1 MRKKWMRS
9 SIAVVLAIVLLMI
22 PNVPQK
28 AMAASI
34 YDDAAKQAK
43 STADILTS
51 VYGENSV
58 QYALMD
64 QGEIVISG
72 QSGVYSKEAD
82 TPLTGDNM
90 YGIGSVSKVFTA
102 VAIMQLVEAGK
113 VKLSAPVVSYLPS
126 FTMADKRYKDITVRM
141 LLNHSSGLM
150 GSTFSSTMLFDD
162 NDTLSMDALLQ
173 NLKEQRLKADPGA
186 FSVYCNDGFSLAQ
199 LVVEKVSGQDFSE
212 YVMNNITKPLNMK
225 NTQTPRD
232 EFDREKL
239 AKTYV
244 AGSTTT
250 LPVENVNAI
259 GAGGIYS
266 SAEDMCR
273 FAEIFR
279 YGIEDKVLSDTS
291 ARAMAK
297 SEYKSGQW
305 HPEANALFSYG
316 LGWDSVDTYPFN
328 QYGIKAV
335 VKGGDTPLYH
345 ASLVVLPEEGISMAV
360 LSSGGASSYDQVF
373 AQDILL
379 KVLLAKGKI
388 SEIKPNQSFTAP
400 VKTAMPASEMKNA
413 GSYAFYGGVVSAEI
427 SEEGVLNLYTG
438 AGQKQQFIYTGD
450 GRFCYMDGS
459 TFVSFEEQKDNT
471 YLYVQGYSTLPY
483 LGQIADANYQAQ
495 KIEENPLAKKVK
507 AAWDNRKDKEYL
519 LLNEKYTSLS
529 YAIGAPVTKISL
541 SEQPV
546 GYLSCAKVI
555 DENHAKT
562 LLQIPGLF
570 GRDLFDITFYT
581 KAKTEYLKSAGAIY
595 VSEDTVKQVPTK
607 SFTATIAKD
616 GYAQWYKLGTKSDGK
631 KLKVSL
637 GKNASLSVYDKDWK
651 CIYSSLTN
659 KETTVTLPKGGYIVF
674 AGKTG
679 AKLSAKY

>member
-82 TPLTGDNM
+82 APLTGDNM

-232 EFDREKL
+232 EFD
-239 AKTYV
+239 
-244 AGSTTT
+244 
-250 LPVENVNAI
+250 
-259 GAGGIYS
+259 
-266 SAEDMCR
+266 
-273 FAEIFR
+273 
-279 YGIEDKVLSDTS
+279 
-291 ARAMAK
+291 
-297 SEYKSGQW
+297 
-305 HPEANALFSYG
+305 
-316 LGWDSVDTYPFN
+316 
-328 QYGIKAV
+328 
-335 VKGGDTPLYH
+335 
-345 ASLVVLPEEGISMAV
+345 
-360 LSSGGASSYDQVF
+360 
-373 AQDILL
+373 
-379 KVLLAKGKI
+379 
-388 SEIKPNQSFTAP
+388 
-400 VKTAMPASEMKNA
+400 
-413 GSYAFYGGVVSAEI
+413 
-427 SEEGVLNLYTG
+427 
-438 AGQKQQFIYTGD
+438 
-450 GRFCYMDGS
+450 
-459 TFVSFEEQKDNT
+459 
-471 YLYVQGYSTLPY
+471 
-483 LGQIADANYQAQ
+483 
-495 KIEENPLAKKVK
+495 
-507 AAWDNRKDKEYL
+507 
-519 LLNEKYTSLS
+519 
-529 YAIGAPVTKISL
+529 
-541 SEQPV
+541 
-546 GYLSCAKVI
+546 
-555 DENHAKT
+555 
-562 LLQIPGLF
+562 
-570 GRDLFDITFYT
+570 
-581 KAKTEYLKSAGAIY
+581 
-595 VSEDTVKQVPTK
+595 
-607 SFTATIAKD
+607 
-616 GYAQWYKLGTKSDGK
+616 
-631 KLKVSL
+631 
-637 GKNASLSVYDKDWK
+637 
-651 CIYSSLTN
+651 
-659 KETTVTLPKGGYIVF
+659 
-674 AGKTG
+674 
-679 AKLSAKY
+679 